1 MVSRKIRWLTIGSL
15 LPLLAVACTLEIP
28 GQDTLFVRGE
38 PFVMRGTA
46 ATIDSS
52 GPCRVWIGDNGI
64 TYHLFQSVRLA
75 SDEFDRVAT
84 PGVTSRLQ
92 LATRNDLKVD
102 CQVGDI
108 VEVERV
114 LDVEN

>member
-1 MVSRKIRWLTIGSL
+1 MSRKMIWLALAGL
-15 LPLLAVACTLEIP
+15 LLSPGCTFEIP

-46 ATIDSS
+46 ATIDVE
-52 GPCRVWIGDNGI
+52 GPCRVWLGDNGI
-64 TYHLFQSVRLA
+64 TYHLFQSVRL
-75 SDEFDRVAT
+75 SNEDFDRIVT

-92 LATRNDLKVD
+92 IATRNDLKVD
-102 CQVGDI
+102 CQTGDI

>member
-1 MVSRKIRWLTIGSL
+1 MSRMMLRA
-15 LPLLAVACTLEIP
+15 LLAVLLVAGCTLEIP

-38 PFVMRGTA
+38 PFVMRGAA
-46 ATIDSS
+46 ATINVG

-64 TYHLFQSVRLA
+64 TYHLFQSVRL
-75 SDEFDRVAT
+75 SSEEFDQVST

-92 LATRNDLKVD
+92 LATRNDLRVD
-102 CQVGDI
+102 CQTGDI

>member
-1 MVSRKIRWLTIGSL
+1 MTLGVLLVGAGCTI
-15 LPLLAVACTLEIP
+15 EIP

-38 PFVMRGTA
+38 PFIMRGTA
-46 ATIDSS
+46 ATINVG

-64 TYHLFQSVRLA
+64 TYHLFQSVRL
-75 SDEFDRVAT
+75 SSEEFDRVST

-102 CQVGDI
+102 CQTGDI

>member
-1 MVSRKIRWLTIGSL
+1 MLRVALASL
-15 LPLLAVACTLEIP
+15 LVGAGCTFEIP

-46 ATIDSS
+46 VTLDVD

-75 SDEFDRVAT
+75 NEDFDRVVS
-84 PGVTSRLQ
+84 PGVTARLQ

-102 CQVGDI
+102 CQTGDI

-114 LDVEN
+114 LDIEN